1 MRFPGW
7 LPALATAALLLAP
20 RGGTAQEAPA
30 KKEIEIDG
38 GGTELF
44 RGLLDHAGIKP
55 LTKRE
60 LREMTRFDDVI
71 LISLGNAR
79 LRPDPS
85 NAPLDRF
92 FQMRSSGSVLIASDS
107 ELFVEPS
114 AGGAFKFEGNPVICL
129 DRDAIHRGDA
139 RCPYVV
145 PTDDEKGMPIQR
157 IFNGLVAIATNHP
170 TYISPDRWGGEIQS
184 ALARFP
190 QDSRILGHGQFL
202 PRDACFAVGGVET
215 NDRTGNEYRLLLLA
229 DHSIF
234 INQMLLEPKTDN
246 LELTY
251 RIIEFLQGPGKR
263 RSRCAFFY
271 DGQLIDHFDDLRQAY
286 AKQNQMPLPQV
297 NLWAMQEK
305 LTDLGNAI
313 IDRLQTNN
321 AHNNL
326 ILGSVDRDGR
336 LTVIARFL
344 LLLATVVACLFLI
357 RRLWRSRK
365 PSDIPPP
372 PNVPAASTGPPG
384 VFDRRQKE
392 LLRRDNVLEP
402 VRDLVRDFFT
412 SIGIH
417 GEPSRMPKVVINDV
431 VRKPDSLRAAI
442 KDFWKIA
449 FGPPQALS
457 VRRWRELEPFF
468 ERLRTAHAE
477 GKWRFVVAEFSA
489 SPASFASSAGSIA

>member
-1 MRFPGW
+1 MRLRAW
-7 LPALATAALLLAP
+7 LPALAAAALLLAP
-20 RGGTAQEAPA
+20 GGGSAQEAPA

-60 LREMTRFDDVI
+60 LREMTRFDNVI

-79 LRPDPS
+79 LRPDSS
-85 NAPLDRF
+85 NSPLDRY
-92 FQMRSSGSVLIASDS
+92 FQMRTSGSVLIASDS
-107 ELFVEPS
+107 ELFVEPV
-114 AGGAFKFEGNPVICL
+114 AGGAFKFEGERVICL
-129 DRDAIHRGDA
+129 DRDAIHRGEA
-139 RCPYVV
+139 TCPYVV
-145 PTDDEKGMPIQR
+145 PNDDEQGNGIGR
-157 IFNGLVAIATNHP
+157 IFSGLARIATNHP
-170 TYISPDRWGGEIQS
+170 TYISPNRWGGDIKA

-190 QDSRILGHGQFL
+190 QNSRIQGRGQFL

-215 NDRTGNEYRLLLLA
+215 NDRTGAEYRLLLLA
-229 DHSIF
+229 DHSMF

-246 LELTY
+246 LECTY
-251 RIIEFLQGPGKR
+251 RIIEFLQGPGQQRK
-263 RSRCAFFY
+263 RCAFFY
-271 DGQLIDHFDDLRQAY
+271 DGELIDHFDDLRQAY

-313 IDRLQTNN
+313 VDRLQTNN

-326 ILGSVDRDGR
+326 LLGSVDRDAR

-372 PNVPAASTGPPG
+372 PNIPAASTGPPG

-402 VRDLVRDFFT
+402 VRDLVRDYFA

-417 GEPSRMPKVVINDV
+417 GEPARMPKVVINDV

-477 GKWRFVVAEFSA
+477 GKWRFVLAEA
-489 SPASFASSAGSIA
+489 PASFASSAGSIA